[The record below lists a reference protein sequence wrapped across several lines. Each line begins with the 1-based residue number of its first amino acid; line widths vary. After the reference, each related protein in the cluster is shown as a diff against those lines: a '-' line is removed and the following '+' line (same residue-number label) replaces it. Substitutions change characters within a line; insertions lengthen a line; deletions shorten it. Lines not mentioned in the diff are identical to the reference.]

1 MAEHRFFSVTV
12 ATPEPTLPLE
22 NLITAAINAA
32 VQRED
37 DHHRTLNI
45 IKDSKSLVTKTP
57 WLRRTRWE
65 EMFAGK
71 DMDKLNQ
78 LAHSPDLRDGDM
90 QRIWSSVD
98 RVMCGCFKGVLDCH
112 SRGWEVVLVLSTL
125 AIQKNNN
132 SQPR

>member
-71 DMDKLNQ
+71 DMKMLNQ
-78 LAHSPDLRDGDM
+78 LTHSPDPQDGELH
-90 QRIWSSVD
+90 QIWSSVD
-98 RVMCGCFKGVLDCH
+98 GVMRGCF
-112 SRGWEVVLVLSTL
+112 RG
-125 AIQKNNN
+125 
-132 SQPR
+132 